1 MTAAQHTG
9 RAAPAEPAG
18 PAAPVGS
25 LRGRARCRRGAV
37 RSLLA
42 AAAATAAAAV
52 LALGASPAA
61 AHTELLGVAPGPGK
75 VVAEGTQVTVTLTF
89 SEAIDPAFATVVVV
103 DAAEQVAPAEP
114 VRVNGAEVVQAVQT
128 LAPGDYDIRYR
139 VVSADGHPVDGES
152 GFSVQAAPQPTA
164 SPAPAPTPTE
174 AVVPAPTDSASPD
187 AAAPES
193 ASPEPASPEVGAT
206 ALTGGTT
213 DGDGGSALTLSLGA
227 AALAVAVG
235 GGALAARRRSGP
247 KSPHVDG

>member
-1 MTAAQHTG
+1 
-9 RAAPAEPAG
+9 
-18 PAAPVGS
+18 
-25 LRGRARCRRGAV
+25 
-37 RSLLA
+37 
-42 AAAATAAAAV
+42 
-52 LALGASPAA
+52 
-61 AHTELLGVAPGPGK
+61 

-152 GFSVQAAPQPTA
+152 GFSVQAAQQ
-164 SPAPAPTPTE
+164 PTPTPTD

>member
-9 RAAPAEPAG
+9 RGGPAG
-18 PAAPVGS
+18 P
-25 LRGRARCRRGAV
+25 LRARARCRRRAA

-61 AHTELLGVAPGPGK
+61 AHTELLGVAPGPGE

-152 GFSVQAAPQPTA
+152 GFSVQAAQQ
-164 SPAPAPTPTE
+164 PTPTPTD

-187 AAAPES
+187 AAAAGS
-193 ASPEPASPEVGAT
+193 TSPEVGAT